1 MTRGIGDSMALKRA
15 CHDNRIHSKLAP
27 EGKQARAIY
36 DAVEQA
42 RVEAIGS
49 RAMLGVAD
57 NIGSMLEDKYAKANL
72 ADVKDQADAPIEEAI
87 ALMVREKLTG
97 RPAPKSGERMVN
109 LWRKWVEEKASA
121 DLDGLAAKLDDQNAF
136 ARVVRDMLASMEMA
150 EELGD
155 DQESEDTED
164 SDDDQPQ
171 GEEKSEEGG
180 EDDSGSDDSQSEDA
194 EPSAEDQEAG
204 ETDAADA
211 TSDEMT
217 DEDDPDAETP
227 GEAKRPDNPF
237 TNLPKEIDYKVF
249 STAFDETVGAEEL
262 CEEEELD
269 RLRAFLDKQLSN
281 LQGVVGRLAN
291 RLQRR
296 LMAQQNRSWDFDL
309 EEGYLDPARLV
320 RVVID
325 PMQPLSFKQER
336 DTKFRDTVV
345 TLVLDNSGSMRGRP
359 ITVAA
364 TCADILARTL
374 ERCGVSVEIL
384 GFTTRAWKGGQA
396 REKWLKDGKPPNPGR
411 LNDLRHIIYKS
422 ADMPWRRARRNLGLM
437 MREGLLKEN
446 IDGEA
451 LLWAHNRLIARP
463 EQRKILMMISDGAPV
478 DDSTLSVNPGNYL
491 ERHLR
496 AVIELIE
503 SRSPVE
509 LLAIGIG
516 HDVTRYY
523 RRAVTIVDAEELAG
537 AMTEQLAS
545 LFGEESA
552 TRHPP
557 RRPAARRMTP
567 PSLRLRNWLGGFAA
581 LALISVLGLANSGDA
596 GSAPLDRITVNA
608 RPITQFRIG
617 RDERQFGPL
626 EFVGGLEMTANS
638 RHFGAISAFRFTS
651 PGSNFVGVADTG
663 FWFFGKLVHDA
674 AQKPAGIADFR
685 MEQMVDASGQ
695 TFARKW
701 EVDAEGLAVK
711 DGIAT
716 VGFERNHRI
725 AQFRIEPG
733 KMGPAIRNLDFLVPV
748 G

>member
-1 MTRGIGDSMALKRA
+1 MAGPGDNTRNKSKTGSEADSFKRAVTVCMRAIAGDKEMEVGFAKDRPALAGSRARLPELPKKASKNDIAITRGLGDSMALKRA
-15 CHDNRIHSKLAP
+15 CHDQRIHTKLAP
-27 EGKQARAIY
+27 EGKAARAIY

-49 RAMLGVAD
+49 RAMQGVAD

-72 ADVKDQADAPIEEAI
+72 IDVKDKADAPIEEAL

-97 RPAPKSGERMVN
+97 RSIPKSGERLVE
-109 LWRKWVEEKASA
+109 LWRPWVEEKAKA
-121 DLDGLAAKLDDQNAF
+121 DLDGLSAKLDDQQAF
-136 ARVVRDMLASMEMA
+136 ARVVREMLASMEMA

-155 DQESEDTED
+155 DQETED
-164 SDDDQPQ
+164 SEDNDDNQPQ
-171 GEEKSEEGG
+171 GEEQSEEGG
-180 EDDSGSDDSQSEDA
+180 EEDSGSEQSQSEDA
-194 EPSAEDQEAG
+194 EASADDEQSSETEAS
-204 ETDAADA
+204 DA
-211 TSDEMT
+211 TADDLSD
-217 DEDDPDAETP
+217 DDDADAETP
-227 GEAKRPDNPF
+227 GEARRNDNPF

-249 STAFDETVGAEEL
+249 TTAFDETVGAEEL

-269 RLRAFLDKQLSN
+269 RLRAFLDKQLAN
-281 LQGVVGRLAN
+281 LSGVVGRLAN

-422 ADMPWRRARRNLGLM
+422 ADHPWRRARRNLGLM

-503 SRSPVE
+503 TRSPVE

-545 LFGEESA
+545 LFAEESA
-552 TRHPP
+552 RDTRRGGM
-557 RRPAARRMTP
+557 RR
-567 PSLRLRNWLGGFAA
+567 
-581 LALISVLGLANSGDA
+581 A
-596 GSAPLDRITVNA
+596 G
-608 RPITQFRIG
+608 
-617 RDERQFGPL
+617 
-626 EFVGGLEMTANS
+626 
-638 RHFGAISAFRFTS
+638 
-651 PGSNFVGVADTG
+651 
-663 FWFFGKLVHDA
+663 
-674 AQKPAGIADFR
+674 
-685 MEQMVDASGQ
+685 
-695 TFARKW
+695 
-701 EVDAEGLAVK
+701 
-711 DGIAT
+711 
-716 VGFERNHRI
+716 
-725 AQFRIEPG
+725 
-733 KMGPAIRNLDFLVPV
+733 
-748 G
+748 